1 MNKSKSNIPAPPLSQ
16 HSLVLR
22 FMREKR
28 QLTLLFVGKEI
39 GIKPKIIDHMEN
51 GRRIVTD
58 EEISLFLDCY
68 KYSLEVFNEMLKI
81 KPLTKQAANHYFL
94 TRT

>member
-1 MNKSKSNIPAPPLSQ
+1 MNKSKSKFQGPE
-16 HSLVLR
+16 SLVLR

-28 QLTLLFVGKEI
+28 KLTLLFVGKEV
-39 GIKPKIIDHMEN
+39 GIKPKIIDHMEQ
-51 GRRIVTD
+51 GRRIITD
-58 EEISLFLDCY
+58 EELHLFLDCY
-68 KYSLEVFNEMLKI
+68 NFSLEIFDEMIKI

>member
-1 MNKSKSNIPAPPLSQ
+1 MIPSPSLPPQ
-16 HSLVLR
+16 VLVLR

-28 QLTLLFVGKEI
+28 KLTLLYVGKEL

-58 EEISLFLDCY
+58 TEIQLFLDCY
-68 KYSLEVFNEMLKI
+68 NYSLDVFQEMLKI
-81 KPLTKQAANHYFL
+81 KPLNKRAANHYFL
-94 TRT
+94 TRN